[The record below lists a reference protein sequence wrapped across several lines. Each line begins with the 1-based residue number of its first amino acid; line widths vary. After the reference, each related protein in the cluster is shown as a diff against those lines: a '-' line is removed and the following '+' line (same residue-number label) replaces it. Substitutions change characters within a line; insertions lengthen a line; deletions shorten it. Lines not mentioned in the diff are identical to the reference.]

1 MPVAIS
7 SPISSPPA
15 FQHLLFDLPEPK
27 PPSVIQIRPQTPASP
42 RDLGFGILSHY
53 CGPELI
59 DRVLA
64 QHGCAEQRC
73 RLLPARLVVNAILLM
88 CLKPTVSYQK
98 LMYQLDGAVPASQSW
113 TAPSRSAFAQARQ
126 RLGWEVME
134 SLFRA
139 QAMPLAGPAMGC
151 CFWRGRRVMALDGT
165 TFELADLPE
174 LWKVFGGQTEKGKRT
189 GAPLLRAVSLSEC
202 GTRALVDAEQAPY
215 ASGEQ
220 ALAEH
225 LARSIEPGMLVL
237 ADRNFLSLRLFKLYV
252 KAGADLVWRIK
263 SSVATRDRED
273 LPDAS
278 YLATIGRGKKA
289 IRVRVIEYALEGSEE
304 IYRLVTNMLDPDQA
318 PAAELA
324 RLYAE
329 RWEVEIGYREIKTCQ
344 CAGRAL
350 RSGTPDGVRQE
361 FWANLAAFNI
371 SRRLVCQAAMQT
383 ADRDPDRISFSL
395 AQDQIRGSASQ
406 PTGLKVSRLS
416 ATVRDAVAVLAQPRE
431 LLTRRDR
438 ACPRVVRH
446 RGRRFPSRA
455 VYQGPRSTHQPRRP
469 EVFPLEPLPEPT
481 QTTPIRPN

>member
-1 MPVAIS
+1 MPVALS
-7 SPISSPPA
+7 SPISSPHA
-15 FQHLLFDLPEPK
+15 FQHLLFDLPEPE
-27 PPSVIQIRPQTPASP
+27 PPSVIHVRPQTPASP

-64 QHGCAEQRC
+64 QHGRAEQRC

-98 LMYQLDGAVPASQSW
+98 LMYQLNAAVPASQSW

-151 CFWRGRRVMALDGT
+151 CFWRGGRVMALDGT

-174 LWKVFGGQTEKGKRT
+174 LWEVFGGQTEKGKPT

-202 GTRALVDAEQAPY
+202 GTRAIVDAELAPY

-252 KAGADLVWRIK
+252 KAGADLVWRDF
-263 SSVATRDRED
+263 VGHAPTE
-273 LPDAS
+273 LPWS
-278 YLATIGRGKKA
+278 HG
-289 IRVRVIEYALEGSEE
+289 
-304 IYRLVTNMLDPDQA
+304 
-318 PAAELA
+318 
-324 RLYAE
+324 
-329 RWEVEIGYREIKTCQ
+329 
-344 CAGRAL
+344 
-350 RSGTPDGVRQE
+350 
-361 FWANLAAFNI
+361 
-371 SRRLVCQAAMQT
+371 
-383 ADRDPDRISFSL
+383 
-395 AQDQIRGSASQ
+395 
-406 PTGLKVSRLS
+406 
-416 ATVRDAVAVLAQPRE
+416 
-431 LLTRRDR
+431 
-438 ACPRVVRH
+438 
-446 RGRRFPSRA
+446 
-455 VYQGPRSTHQPRRP
+455 
-469 EVFPLEPLPEPT
+469 
-481 QTTPIRPN
+481 